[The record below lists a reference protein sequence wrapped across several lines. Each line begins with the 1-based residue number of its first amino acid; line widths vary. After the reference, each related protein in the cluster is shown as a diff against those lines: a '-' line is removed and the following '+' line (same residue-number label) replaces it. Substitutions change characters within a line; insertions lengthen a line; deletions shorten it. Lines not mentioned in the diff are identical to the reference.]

1 MFRGYDAK
9 FKFDLLFTNI
19 DRDDNCI
26 VLNTDLGSKTKVRV
40 WVMQRCPA
48 WTIKA
53 ACLLAALIW
62 VTKHRTERMWLR
74 SDMKQIYKSLGGT
87 IVRFSPE

>member
-40 WVMQRCPA
+40 WVNAKVSSVDDKSSLSFSGFNLGYKTPDGENV
-48 WTIKA
+48 A
-53 ACLLAALIW
+53 A
-62 VTKHRTERMWLR
+62 VR
-74 SDMKQIYKSLGGT
+74 YKT
-87 IVRFSPE
+87 NI